1 MTLAALLI
9 PSLSSAENLLE
20 NASFEVPKIEGVVAA
35 TKGGT
40 PVAADGKGTWA
51 KFLSMDRTG
60 HLSVGLT
67 NQLGRTGSQS
77 LFVKFQEAAKTRGAM
92 LMSDLI
98 PIKGLEPYR
107 ISIWGRIDRKQPL
120 TLDGGRPFML
130 VDIEYY
136 PADQASRIGS
146 VDTRT
151 QMIPGKDKSLL
162 FVAGR
167 WSEYFTEVRAPE
179 GAEFMKVTFRWESP
193 KREGAA
199 DGLIY
204 FDDAVVEG
212 PAGNLVSTFDPP
224 EPAEPA
230 ETPAA
235 EASGAAGA
243 VTK

>member
-1 MTLAALLI
+1 
-9 PSLSSAENLLE
+9 
-20 NASFEVPKIEGVVAA
+20 
-35 TKGGT
+35 
-40 PVAADGKGTWA
+40 
-51 KFLSMDRTG
+51 
-60 HLSVGLT
+60 
-67 NQLGRTGSQS
+67 
-77 LFVKFQEAAKTRGAM
+77 
-92 LMSDLI
+92 
-98 PIKGLEPYR
+98 
-107 ISIWGRIDRKQPL
+107 
-120 TLDGGRPFML
+120 
-130 VDIEYY
+130 
-136 PADQASRIGS
+136 
-146 VDTRT
+146 
-151 QMIPGKDKSLL
+151 MIPGKDKSLL